1 MTFKL
6 HCFGQS
12 GNAYKDALF
21 LQLSGA
27 DWEPVFVDFMNGAHR
42 TPEFASLNEMAQV
55 PVLEHDGKTIT
66 QSAVILEYLV
76 EKTGKFGW
84 ANDDERREVMRW
96 LFWDNYSFTSIV
108 APLRFIA
115 RFVPEEKRDQNV
127 LGFLQMRLKPALKM
141 LNKRLEGRD
150 FVATP
155 GLSIADLSIA
165 GYLYYGE
172 ELPFDL
178 NEYPNIVAW
187 LGRIKAMD
195 GWKAPYDLMPLKA

>member
-55 PVLEHDGKTIT
+55 PVLEHDGKKIS

>member
-1 MTFKL
+1 MTYKL

-12 GNAYKDALF
+12 GNAYKPALF

-27 DWEPVFVDFMNGAHR
+27 DWEPVFVDFMHGAHR
-42 TPEFASLNEMAQV
+42 EPAFTALNEMAQV
-55 PVLEHDGKTIT
+55 PVLEHDGKKLS
-66 QSAVILEYLV
+66 QSAVILDYLV
-76 EKTGKFGW
+76 EQTGKFGW
-84 ANDDERREVMRW
+84 ADDDERREVFRW

-115 RFVPEEKRDQNV
+115 TFMPEEKRDPNV
-127 LGFLQMRLKPALKM
+127 LGFLPMRLKGALKV
-141 LNKRLEGRD
+141 LDKRLEGRE

-155 GLSIADLSIA
+155 GLSIADLSIV

-178 NEYPNIVAW
+178 SEYPNIVA
-187 LGRIKAMD
+187 LTERIKAMD
-195 GWKAPYDLMPLKA
+195 GWKAPYDLMPVSA

>member
-27 DWEPVFVDFMNGAHR
+27 DWQPVFVDFMNGAHR
-42 TPEFASLNEMAQV
+42 KPEFGQLNEMAQV
-55 PVLEHDGKTIT
+55 PVLEHDGKIIT

-127 LGFLQMRLKPALKM
+127 LGFLQMRLKPALKT
-141 LNKRLEGRD
+141 LNQRLEGRE

-155 GLSIADLSIA
+155 DLSIADLSIV

-178 NEYPNIVAW
+178 SEYPNIVA
-187 LGRIKAMD
+187 LTERIRAMD